1 MPSVDYFKNVDDT
14 ITLDAGSVIFD
25 QGDEGE
31 IMYAIREGEIEIQF
45 NGNILATLT
54 PGEIFGEMAL
64 IDTTIRSAKAI
75 AKTDCM
81 LVPIDKQRFLFL
93 VHETP
98 TFALQVM
105 RTMTDRMRAMHRMI

>member
-1 MPSVDYFKNVDDT
+1 MPSIDYFKNIDET
-14 ITLDAGSVIFD
+14 ITLDAGSIVFD
-25 QGDEGE
+25 QGDQGDE
-31 IMYAIREGEIEIQF
+31 MYAIREGEIEIQF
-45 NGNILATLT
+45 NGNILATLSA
-54 PGEIFGEMAL
+54 GEIFGEMAL

-75 AKTDCM
+75 AKSDCV

-105 RTMTDRMRAMHRMI
+105 RTMADRMRAMHRMI